1 MDIDKRIEKLKQRNE
16 FYYDEDIIL
25 CIKTLET
32 LQEVKKIIDID
43 NSLIQ
48 EDVIKYKMICNIVD
62 RAYKEIENENN

>member
-25 CIKTLET
+25 CIKTLEV
-32 LQEVKKIIDID
+32 LKEIKKIIDID

-48 EDVIKYKMICNIVD
+48 EVG
-62 RAYKEIENENN
+62 E

>member
-16 FYYDEDIIL
+16 FCYDEDIIL

-32 LQEVKKIIDID
+32 LQEIKKIIDID

-48 EDVIKYKMICNIVD
+48 EDVMKYKIICNIVD
-62 RAYKEIENENN
+62 RAYKEIEYENN